1 MLKSLSKL
9 GKNIFNYKSNVS
21 ILYNKYLLYAFFIVA
36 LTQLV
41 YLLQMGNYYFA
52 TILLLIA
59 VLTRYFSK
67 NMLVVVCVALASTNI
82 LMLGPNAGKNIVEGF
97 EDDETDETGK
107 KGDDEEDDEE
117 NNDEE
122 NNDEET
128 NGDENDDEDE
138 AEDTDISGNT
148 TTPTA
153 KNPLKLNNAKE
164 SKELNMALNANNSM
178 KESFNKVDLYDQES
192 VMNYEKNS
200 DRVILAQEKM
210 LSSINQYK
218 PLLETINSISKNM
231 SFFNNTKPS
240 E

>member
-1 MLKSLSKL
+1 MLKAVSKL

-97 EDDETDETGK
+97 EDDETDEAEK
-107 KGDDEEDDEE
+107 KGDDEEED
-117 NNDEE
+117 
-122 NNDEET
+122 DEET
-128 NGDENDDEDE
+128 NGDENDAEDE

-148 TTPTA
+148 ATPTP

-164 SKELNMALNANNSM
+164 SKELNMALNANNSL

>member
-1 MLKSLSKL
+1 MLKAVSKL

-97 EDDETDETGK
+97 EDDETDEAEK
-107 KGDDEEDDEE
+107 KGDDED
-117 NNDEE
+117 
-122 NNDEET
+122 DEET
-128 NGDENDDEDE
+128 NGDENDAEDE

-148 TTPTA
+148 ATPTP

>member
-1 MLKSLSKL
+1 MLKAVSKL

-97 EDDETDETGK
+97 EDDETDEAEK
-107 KGDDEEDDEE
+107 KGDDEEED
-117 NNDEE
+117 
-122 NNDEET
+122 DEET
-128 NGDENDDEDE
+128 NGDENDAEDE

-148 TTPTA
+148 ATPTP

>member
-1 MLKSLSKL
+1 MLKAVSKL

-97 EDDETDETGK
+97 EDDETDETEK

-122 NNDEET
+122 I
-128 NGDENDDEDE
+128 NGDENDAEDE

-148 TTPTA
+148 ATPTP

>member
-1 MLKSLSKL
+1 MLKAVSKL

-107 KGDDEEDDEE
+107 KGDDKEDDEE
-117 NNDEE
+117 NNEEE
-122 NNDEET
+122 NDGE
-128 NGDENDDEDE
+128 ENDDEDE

-148 TTPTA
+148 TTPTP

>member
-1 MLKSLSKL
+1 MLKSVSKL

-97 EDDETDETGK
+97 EDDETDETEK
-107 KGDDEEDDEE
+107 KGDDEEKDDEE
-117 NNDEE
+117 NDAEE
-122 NNDEET
+122 NDA
-128 NGDENDDEDE
+128 EDE

-148 TTPTA
+148 TTPSP

-178 KESFNKVDLYDQES
+178 KESFNKVDFYDQES